1 MRSSDPIHDAIE
13 RELEWD
19 EYCKVRDATQPKC
32 AECGDVLSGT
42 VYDFTGV
49 MEEGYVFCETCVNN
63 YFNENSGELNEAL
76 RAATFDNFRRRL

>member
-1 MRSSDPIHDAIE
+1 MRTSDPVRDAIE
-13 RELEWD
+13 RDLECD
-19 EYCKVRDATQPKC
+19 EWLKAMDARQPKC

-49 MEEGYVFCETCVNN
+49 MEDGYVFCETCVNN

-76 RAATFDNFRRRL
+76 RAAVFDNFRRRL